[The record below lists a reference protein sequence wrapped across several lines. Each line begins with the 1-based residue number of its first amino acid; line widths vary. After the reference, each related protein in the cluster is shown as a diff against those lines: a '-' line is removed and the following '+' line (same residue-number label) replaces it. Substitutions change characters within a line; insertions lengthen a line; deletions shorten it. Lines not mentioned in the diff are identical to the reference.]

1 MDQDIKVKRAQFIDD
16 VQTLQQEFYKC
27 HPEVHISNSDN
38 SACKMLLYT
47 CYRNVKSTTGANVKN
62 IELAVKEIIIL
73 ENLQKSI
80 HRVVERLHFEQI
92 PLAET
97 WRIAVLKE
105 IALVKQDYLKVEGF
119 TEEEEDRIMRFICS
133 Q

>member
-1 MDQDIKVKRAQFIDD
+1 MR
-16 VQTLQQEFYKC
+16 
-27 HPEVHISNSDN
+27 
-38 SACKMLLYT
+38 
-47 CYRNVKSTTGANVKN
+47 STTGANVKN

-80 HRVVERLHFEQI
+80 HRVVEKLHFEQI

-105 IALVKQDYLKVEGF
+105 IALVKQEYLSLKRKK
-119 TEEEEDRIMRFICS
+119 TKY
-133 Q
+133 